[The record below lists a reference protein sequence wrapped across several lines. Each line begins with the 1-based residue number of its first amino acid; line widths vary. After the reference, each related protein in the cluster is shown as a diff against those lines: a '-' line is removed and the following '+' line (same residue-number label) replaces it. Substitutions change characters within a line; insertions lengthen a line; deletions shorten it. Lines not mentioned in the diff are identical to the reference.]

1 QTVTEH
7 RKSES
12 EFVNANNNVSNV
24 DSRSSTGSLE
34 DPKKLLNSDGSQR
47 SQSTNS
53 ITTLDDRSCGNA
65 ARLFGNAIKEVK
77 EQANSDLP
85 NDVPMDWSSK
95 NLQSGDAG
103 GQGQV
108 RTIYYKNNEAQIAA
122 IKIYSIDAKPKKNSK
137 GLEDYLKE
145 RRMRAHRE
153 LVALKALKGMKN
165 VSQLTSYTQDNTNI
179 PDKQEDAIAGNKI
192 YWTIINYIDGCTLE
206 QFTEKHESMGLLN
219 AIRLT
224 QKLLLTIKQIHG
236 IGVVHRDIKPA
247 NLLVVHDMNTLIE
260 TAEIHVIDFGLA
272 YIENREDDV
281 DWSKFEEKEKFRQ
294 THFGCTLGNAF
305 FRVPQLNSATWKDKT
320 KKEQNALLN
329 VRRSPTIDASSVC
342 AILFWLIS
350 NIEPGLKHRDEE
362 HLAPHQQ
369 KEAEYEIM
377 IKIKQAVNEKGIAK
391 ELRPGLIKQL
401 RSYIMTT
408 FDKGFENA
416 EYQWTVEQL
425 EYRLESIRHI
435 LEQSTIPLDQQLSNA
450 TRSLLALEPATALLN
465 QYSIKIFHKV
475 SVAFES
481 AKAKFIARHSPCSW
495 YDGHCCWLQYR
506 QDMTERKNYDV
517 LSYQQNK
524 QQWMLIIICSVH
536 FDENGDRITLS
547 IGSDFNGV
555 YIELPLGQYAPSEL
569 DSLNIEIEFER
580 ELINLLQVMCK
591 TKPTTNA
598 GSVNSAH

>member
-1 QTVTEH
+1 MINFNLSYDPVDKAIQDNPHTFNDVAYSVEKDSNSVPVNNNTNTLQTSMPEQTLTEH
-7 RKSES
+7 RKSEF

-24 DSRSSTGSLE
+24 DSQSSTGSLE

-53 ITTLDDRSCGNA
+53 ITTLDDRACGNVT
-65 ARLFGNAIKEVK
+65 RLFGDAIKDVK

-122 IKIYSIDAKPKKNSK
+122 IKIYSVDAKPKKNSK

-206 QFTEKHESMGLLN
+206 QFMEKHESMGLLN

-236 IGVVHRDIKPA
+236 VGVVHRDIKPA

-281 DWSKFEEKEKFRQ
+281 DWSEFEEKEKFRQ
-294 THFGCTLGNAF
+294 THFGCTLG
-305 FRVPQLNSATWKDKT
+305 
-320 KKEQNALLN
+320 
-329 VRRSPTIDASSVC
+329 
-342 AILFWLIS
+342 
-350 NIEPGLKHRDEE
+350 
-362 HLAPHQQ
+362 
-369 KEAEYEIM
+369 
-377 IKIKQAVNEKGIAK
+377 IAK
-391 ELRPGLIKQL
+391 ELRPGLTKQL

-435 LEQSTIPLDQQLSNA
+435 LEESTIPFDQQLSNA
-450 TRSLLALEPATALLN
+450 TRSLLALESATALLS
-465 QYSIKIFHKV
+465 QYSIKIFYKV

-481 AKAKFIARHSPCSW
+481 AKAKFIARPPSCSW
-495 YDGHCCWLQYR
+495 YDGHCYWLQYR
-506 QDMTERKNYDV
+506 QDMTERQNYDI
-517 LSYQQNK
+517 LSYHQNK

-536 FDENGDRITLS
+536 FDENGDRITLL
-547 IGSDFNGV
+547 IGSDFNGI
-555 YIELPLGQYAPSEL
+555 YIELPLGQYAPIEL
-569 DSLNIEIEFER
+569 DSLNIEVEFER

-591 TKPTTNA
+591 TKPTTNT
-598 GSVNSAH
+598 GSVNSAN